1 MARWLL
7 QATCRMLLAAA
18 TSRAIQLF
26 CDTMC
31 SFHILLIY
39 CLKGQLLPWRRSCT
53 PLHAHT
59 CCNMLSGTPLHASQR
74 MPYHTSLPLL
84 TASVGDRLKV
94 YSKPILVRSVPA
106 PRHRSVHA
114 RSTPDTR
121 SCLYLHYVTNRH
133 GESRGAAGSL
143 GRRSGPRVQGCFL
156 VLLLKIVR
164 AISKALNQLWA
175 RRKNRDPPDK
185 LKEKSKCRPKTTWH
199 CVG

>member
-74 MPYHTSLPLL
+74 MPYHTSPPLL
-84 TASVGDRLKV
+84 AASVGDRLKV

-143 GRRSGPRVQGCFL
+143 GRRSGPESAGVFSRL
-156 VLLLKIVR
+156 TILKIVR
-164 AISKALNQLWA
+164 VAKSFQNQL
-175 RRKNRDPPDK
+175 KTKPPD
-185 LKEKSKCRPKTTWH
+185 
-199 CVG
+199 VGAHP